1 MGAALTYSLQGDVAP
16 AGPAAL
22 RRPNL
27 PAPAPASRFEACIP
41 VILAAEGGFVNDPRD
56 PGGATNHGITLRTL
70 ADWRHRD
77 VSVAEVRALSVAESA
92 AIYRARYWAPL
103 QCDALPAGVD
113 LMVFDF
119 GVNAGIGRSARLL
132 QAAVGAVPDGKLGP
146 ATLAKVAAV
155 PPRELVARLAEARLD
170 YYRRL
175 PTYGAFGRGWTAR
188 VADVKRRALAM
199 AG

>member
-1 MGAALTYSLQGDVAP
+1 
-16 AGPAAL
+16 
-22 RRPNL
+22 
-27 PAPAPASRFEACIP
+27 
-41 VILAAEGGFVNDPRD
+41 
-56 PGGATNHGITLRTL
+56 
-70 ADWRHRD
+70 
-77 VSVAEVRALSVAESA
+77 
-92 AIYRARYWAPL
+92 
-103 QCDALPAGVD
+103 
-113 LMVFDF
+113 MVFDF